1 MSMAPRRVARALML
15 LAALLAAATAS
26 AERKQAIG
34 SYEAHYT
41 LVPTLF
47 LKPAV
52 AADYGITRSRDRA
65 LLNVSVL
72 DADGRPVQ
80 VQITGTV
87 RNLLEQQQ
95 VLDLREVTEGEAVYY
110 MTEVRHTDRE
120 VLRFRFDVVTPD
132 GGRHQFNFQQQMFWE
147 GR

>member
-1 MSMAPRRVARALML
+1 MGAAPGL
-15 LAALLAAATAS
+15 LLAAALLLAAS
-26 AERKQAIG
+26 AAAERKQAI
-34 SYEAHYT
+34 SSFEAHYT

-72 DADGRPVQ
+72 DADGRPVR
-80 VQITGTV
+80 VQISGSV

-95 VLDLREVTEGEAVYY
+95 TLDLREVTEGEAVYY

-132 GGRHQFNFQQQMFWE
+132 GGRHQFDFQQQMYWE